1 MEKIEKTEESA
12 NNSTKEKS
20 KVKSSKKGTAP
31 TTPNPQVKRGS
42 GRESIRE

>member
-1 MEKIEKTEESA
+1 MEKAEKTENSA
-12 NNSTKEKS
+12 SNSSKDKG

-31 TTPNPQVKRGS
+31 TTPNPQAKRGS